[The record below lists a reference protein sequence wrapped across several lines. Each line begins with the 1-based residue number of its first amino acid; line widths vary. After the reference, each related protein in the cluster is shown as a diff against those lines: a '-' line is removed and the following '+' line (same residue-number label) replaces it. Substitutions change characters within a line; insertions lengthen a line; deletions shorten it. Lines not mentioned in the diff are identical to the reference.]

1 MGGIGAVD
9 VDVGDGGAVDGG
21 AVDGGAVELS
31 NGAVDGGAGGFI
43 DGEGDAGAVNG
54 NPDGD
59 GDGNGDGK
67 NGKGSTMNQINGVGS
82 ADIQGQSAESDKNE
96 RGREGGS
103 LVWVRNVGGRGGG
116 VQRGRRR
123 EEGI

>member
-9 VDVGDGGAVDGG
+9 VDVGDGG

-82 ADIQGQSAESDKNE
+82 ADIQGQSVEIDKNE
-96 RGREGGS
+96 RGREGKGDR
-103 LVWVRNVGGRGGG
+103 WFG
-116 VQRGRRR
+116 
-123 EEGI
+123 